1 MQVGFIFIK
10 TKQLTFKWAVF
21 RSLSSLSLLRF
32 LGKNVAFGILN
43 LFFFIILYD
52 MYLSYLNLSYFE
64 HLTW

>member
-1 MQVGFIFIK
+1 MQVGFIFIR

-52 MYLSYLNLSYFE
+52 MCLSYLNLSYFE